1 MDADTTLTMDA
12 LDDFV
17 GEGSD
22 APERAARFLKS
33 LAHRDRLKVLCELI
47 GGELPVATIEAK
59 VGASQSAVSQHLARL
74 KEEGIVTS
82 RRDGRQILYSI
93 TDPIVLNL
101 ITMLSQRFCG
111 TETD

>member
-1 MDADTTLTMDA
+1 MDPKELMDIGTLDVFA
-12 LDDFV
+12 

-33 LAHRDRLKVLCELI
+33 LAHRDRLKVLCTLLE
-47 GGELPVATIEAK
+47 GEQSVSAVEAR

-74 KEEGIVTS
+74 RDEGIISS

-93 TDPIVLNL
+93 ADPMVLNVISL
-101 ITMLSQRFCG
+101 LYQRFCG
-111 TETD
+111 DPSD